1 MTVRDA
7 ANQPVSRQRLSVV
20 SDIGTVVP
28 AEVETDGS
36 GRASL
41 LFTAPPSGTVG
52 NSALIRITP
61 IGSAA
66 GGAVA
71 RTLTIGLT
79 GPVNGTAPIPDF
91 DITPPNPEENALVS
105 FDASTTTD
113 EGNVPCVDRCTYQW
127 DFGDGSATG
136 RVATHRFV
144 NPGTYTV
151 TLTVTDDVGSSASK
165 AKPLTVSNVPAPTVT
180 LNVVPDPPYAGQ
192 NATFTADAKPA
203 TGHGITKYVW
213 TFSDGGCPDSC

>member
-1 MTVRDA
+1 MMTRTRRLAMLPIAALLAAGGAGCTVDKESAPSLSGPSEFALSVTATAVPDQVPRDGTTQSTVTMTVRDA

-28 AEVETDGS
+28 AEVETDDS

-136 RVATHRFV
+136 ELR
-144 NPGTYTV
+144 
-151 TLTVTDDVGSSASK
+151 
-165 AKPLTVSNVPAPTVT
+165 PTG
-180 LNVVPDPPYAGQ
+180 L
-192 NATFTADAKPA
+192 
-203 TGHGITKYVW
+203 
-213 TFSDGGCPDSC
+213 